1 MILESSKEA
10 RETTLH
16 ALIRTIFAPYAS
28 FDLSAH
34 GDRVVIQGRDLPIS
48 GQSVSDLALLFHEL
62 ATNAVKHGALS
73 TPQGLVY
80 IDCSVENGEL
90 SVRWTERGGPSVWGE
105 PDNRGFG
112 GELTRRMANQFGG
125 RMQEEWRKE
134 GLVIEIAVPASK
146 LTI

>member
-1 MILESSKEA
+1 MILERSREA

-48 GQSVSDLALLFHEL
+48 GQSVSGLALLFHEL

-90 SVRWTERGGPSVWGE
+90 SVRWTERGGPSVWGR

-112 GELTRRMANQFGG
+112 GELTHRMANQSAA
-125 RMQEEWRKE
+125 RCRKSGE
-134 GLVIEIAVPASK
+134 KRGW
-146 LTI
+146 